1 MVKKVCPPAFC
12 CKLVIVQFTIYG
24 HSSTISVFFINLF
37 INISQWQPQQNKT
50 PWTSQYSFFME
61 FSKVTFPVF
70 VGEKGFS
77 SHWVWFYTLSDE
89 YRWYEHLS
97 SLLSYPHLVSYH
109 RNAMHLHLQF
119 IRSLFCTSFFP
130 YNFLL
135 FSHGISFFFNYL
147 SVSFP
152 FIIQFII
159 IYSLLDIHLSSP
171 LTAATRN
178 QTTTLTVLC
187 TSLWNHHPFI
197 TYIYFTI
204 YPILFQFYLT
214 LSFLPISIILF
225 YITKKNDLVWESL

>member
-1 MVKKVCPPAFC
+1 MTTTTKENTINFTLPVLYGVFQSHLPRFRLNVARPVVFCSCLEKSTAF
-12 CKLVIVQFTIYG
+12 
-24 HSSTISVFFINLF
+24 NR
-37 INISQWQPQQNKT
+37 
-50 PWTSQYSFFME
+50 
-61 FSKVTFPVF
+61 
-70 VGEKGFS
+70 
-77 SHWVWFYTLSDE
+77 FYTLSDE

-152 FIIQFII
+152 FIIQFIV
-159 IYSLLDIHLSSP
+159 IYCLLDIHLSSP
-171 LTAATRN
+171 LTATTRN

-187 TSLWNHHPFI
+187 TSL
-197 TYIYFTI
+197 
-204 YPILFQFYLT
+204 
-214 LSFLPISIILF
+214 
-225 YITKKNDLVWESL
+225 